1 MSYMDLLQGLHHSC
15 RRAWRQRGTTLVVAG
30 LLALGIGT
38 CGATFAVVH
47 ALLWE
52 EREVR
57 APDRLEVLWRFDPR
71 KDVPFIEISFPDY
84 LDWRRDNET
93 LEDLAAFGSETHY
106 GVIQLDEPVPVDLS
120 IASVS
125 FFDVLGAKAA
135 LGRTFLP
142 EEELPTARRVVVL
155 SHGL

>member
-1 MSYMDLLQGLHHSC
+1 M
-15 RRAWRQRGTTLVVAG
+15 VAG

-71 KDVPFIEISFPDY
+71 KDVPFAWISFPDY

-93 LEDLAAFGSETHY
+93 LEDLAAFGGTKHY
-106 GVIQLDEPVPVDLS
+106 GVIQLDEPVPIDL
-120 IASVS
+120 AAVSVS
-125 FFDVLGAKAA
+125 FFDVLGVKAA
-135 LGRTFLP
+135 LGRTFP
-142 EEELPTARRVVVL
+142 AGGGNSNRSARRRAQLRSVAATL
-155 SHGL
+155 RR